1 MQYLVTN
8 FNDCIYF
15 PHCKTTANGNRANH
29 FWAFS
34 ICTAYEP
41 RPLFVFI
48 WCSEHYINI
57 GSHTV
62 KAHQSHV
69 HHDVPSNAFVQN
81 ADDLASYTVAL
92 MQLEDAAASYH
103 SGGKIWLLV
112 KRKRTE

>member
-1 MQYLVTN
+1 MTVFTSLTVKQQPMETEPIISGPFPYVLHMNLVPCSSSYGVLNIT
-8 FNDCIYF
+8 
-15 PHCKTTANGNRANH
+15 
-29 FWAFS
+29 S
-34 ICTAYEP
+34 IS
-41 RPLFVFI
+41 V
-48 WCSEHYINI
+48 
-57 GSHTV
+57 SHTV

-92 MQLEDAAASYH
+92 MQLEDATASYH